1 MKENADLKG
10 VVNSLRADSADLTDE
25 VVNLTEISSGTNQ
38 SIKNLLSVFTRN
50 ATTTQVSSKKTEKKS
65 AQAALKTAR
74 QTAEVSARAE
84 DIGERGVEAQ
94 GGGFKAI
101 ADEFQVGNKLSA
113 AGGMISQKLLSNSTL
128 MLFNSIRQYAGD
140 LRERRVKLK
149 EQRVSE
155 GRTTGFLEN
164 IALAGG
170 MSVDRLDTLQSVF
183 AKGAIERSE
192 MKFQNKEIISINKE
206 RQKLASETKEA
217 ITGVLNEISA
227 LKNQSENA
235 SGKTLDNLRKQ
246 IQLKQDEVRE
256 RRAAARL
263 ERIRLKEAAQ
273 EAKKKAGLAGA
284 KKPGAGPRQPTSL
297 LSRMLDPIIN
307 LIKRNPLIGGGGL
320 LAVGGIIMNALRGF
334 GTKFMN
340 VLKSSKAFFA
350 RSGAFLRGAGR
361 LLGRLAGPVYLAIE
375 AVIALFTGFKE
386 AFQGEGN
393 FLEKTIKGLFFS
405 ARNLVANV
413 IGGTIDALKSV
424 FVFVAELFGGDSE
437 DGWLK
442 AVKDFSLKDMIMDF
456 YDVIAEPFRFAKD
469 LFSKGLLGASK
480 AAKERLAQK
489 AEDGNV
495 TAGLASKLIDKT
507 ESAGSAAGGFLGRAA
522 SFLGI
527 KKPENRTGAEVDALS
542 KKASS
547 GVQINVQNNNGGNIS
562 NNVSTSQSTS
572 IPAAAP
578 IVTGSAMGSAY

>member
-65 AQAALKTAR
+65 AQAALKTER

-84 DIGERGVEAQ
+84 QANEEGQ
-94 GGGFKAI
+94 GNLVGGFQTLSK
-101 ADEFQVGNKLSA
+101 EFEVGNKLRA

-149 EQRVSE
+149 EQRETE

-164 IALAGG
+164 IALVGG
-170 MSVDRLDTLQSVF
+170 MSIDRLDTLQSVF

-217 ITGVLNEISA
+217 ITGVLNEISD

-263 ERIRLKEAAQ
+263 EQIRLKEAAQ

-284 KKPGAGPRQPTSL
+284 KKPATPRQPTNL
-297 LSRMLDPIIN
+297 LSRILDPIVN

-320 LAVGGIIMNALRGF
+320 LAVGGIMMTALKGF

-350 RSGAFLRGAGR
+350 RSGAFLRGAGK

-413 IGGTIDALKSV
+413 IGGTIDAIKSV

-489 AEDGNV
+489 AEDGNAS
-495 TAGLASKLIDKT
+495 AGLATKLIDKT
-507 ESAGSAAGGFLGRAA
+507 ESAGSVVGGVLGRAA

-527 KKPENRTGAEVDALS
+527 KKPENKTGAEVDALS

>member
-65 AQAALKTAR
+65 AQAALKTER

-84 DIGERGVEAQ
+84 QANEEGQ
-94 GGGFKAI
+94 GNLVGGFQTLSK
-101 ADEFQVGNKLSA
+101 EFEVGNKLRA

-140 LRERRVKLK
+140 LRERRTKLK
-149 EQRVSE
+149 EQRETE

-164 IALAGG
+164 IALVGG
-170 MSVDRLDTLQSVF
+170 MSIDRLDTLQSVF

-217 ITGVLNEISA
+217 ITGVLNEISD

-263 ERIRLKEAAQ
+263 EQIRLKEAAQ

-284 KKPGAGPRQPTSL
+284 KKPATPGQPTNL
-297 LSRMLDPIIN
+297 LSRILDPIVN

-320 LAVGGIIMNALRGF
+320 LAVGGIMMTALKGF

-350 RSGAFLRGAGR
+350 RSGAFLRGAGK

-489 AEDGNV
+489 AEDGNAS
-495 TAGLASKLIDKT
+495 AGLATKLIDKT
-507 ESAGSAAGGFLGRAA
+507 ESAGSVVGGVLGRAA

-527 KKPENRTGAEVDALS
+527 KKPENKTGAEVDALS

>member
-65 AQAALKTAR
+65 AQAALKTER

-84 DIGERGVEAQ
+84 QANEEGQ
-94 GGGFKAI
+94 GNLVGGFQTLSK
-101 ADEFQVGNKLSA
+101 EFEVGNKLRA

-140 LRERRVKLK
+140 LRERRAKLK
-149 EQRVSE
+149 EQRETE

-164 IALAGG
+164 IALVGG
-170 MSVDRLDTLQSVF
+170 MSIDRLDTLQSVF

-217 ITGVLNEISA
+217 ITGVLNEISD

-263 ERIRLKEAAQ
+263 EQIRLKEAAQ

-284 KKPGAGPRQPTSL
+284 KKPATPRQPTNL
-297 LSRMLDPIIN
+297 LSRILDPIVN

-320 LAVGGIIMNALRGF
+320 LAVGGIMM
-334 GTKFMN
+334 TC
-340 VLKSSKAFFA
+340 V
-350 RSGAFLRGAGR
+350 
-361 LLGRLAGPVYLAIE
+361 
-375 AVIALFTGFKE
+375 
-386 AFQGEGN
+386 
-393 FLEKTIKGLFFS
+393 
-405 ARNLVANV
+405 
-413 IGGTIDALKSV
+413 
-424 FVFVAELFGGDSE
+424 
-437 DGWLK
+437 
-442 AVKDFSLKDMIMDF
+442 
-456 YDVIAEPFRFAKD
+456 
-469 LFSKGLLGASK
+469 
-480 AAKERLAQK
+480 
-489 AEDGNV
+489 
-495 TAGLASKLIDKT
+495 
-507 ESAGSAAGGFLGRAA
+507 
-522 SFLGI
+522 
-527 KKPENRTGAEVDALS
+527 
-542 KKASS
+542 
-547 GVQINVQNNNGGNIS
+547 
-562 NNVSTSQSTS
+562 
-572 IPAAAP
+572 
-578 IVTGSAMGSAY
+578 